1 MEARQIEL
9 APLVEVIG
17 VGKVMD
23 CPECNGSGIDDVQP
37 HSPCSTER
45 PCYICGGKKRF
56 PQFVE
61 FDSRYVQ

>member
-1 MEARQIEL
+1 MEARQIEPE
-9 APLVEVIG
+9 PLVEVIG
-17 VGKVMD
+17 VGRVMD
-23 CPECNGSGIDDVQP
+23 CPECEGSGVDDVQP
-37 HSPCSTER
+37 HSPYSTER